1 MLVNGHCQWITTL
14 HYAFQDDNNL
24 VKSHFSSSSSLY
36 LQSRRFSFTS
46 TTESVLPEHFNI
58 SLGAHNFSVSDIS
71 GLSISPPVLP
81 IFKTFITLVLSKVTA
96 TAFCCVSPPATS
108 TVFHWPGRLRET
120 APPLHVAGVLPD
132 ADQHIHFSTTKYNTT

>member
-1 MLVNGHCQWITTL
+1 MLVNGDCQWITTL

-24 VKSHFSSSSSLY
+24 VKSRFSSPFSLY

-46 TTESVLPEHFNI
+46 ATKSVLPEYFSI
-58 SLGAHNFSVSDIS
+58 SLETHNFIVSDIS
-71 GLSISPPVLP
+71 ARSISPPVLP

-108 TVFHWPGRLRET
+108 TIFHWPGRLRET